1 MNDKNHWKHAIIF
14 RGIKADLFESL
25 AEVGELKHFAKDSF
39 IIKEGDKGKDFFV
52 VEEGVLIVRKAEK
65 NIAEKK
71 LSDHFGLMAVI
82 EDTVRS
88 ADIVAGTDCKLM
100 SFNWEMLKKE
110 FPVEFTELI
119 LTNHLKG
126 LQKNIRDMN
135 QTLITTLMSNE
146 KLIDQVSSI
155 REKISSDLHD
165 DVGSILAGLSMQSEL
180 LLMQGMDQMNGILT
194 QLGNSSKEAMTRLRD
209 IVWVVDS
216 RKDKFENLFLRM
228 RDFTFQI
235 LSEDRFTTSFNLNEI
250 EKEKFIKP
258 EIRENIYFIFKE
270 ALTNIVKHS
279 NGDQVHIEIK
289 ETDDFLILSISDNGT
304 NREQSLSDGLGLN
317 NMKTRA
323 QRIDGILEFDIEK
336 EFKIKL
342 SIPLSTD

>member
-1 MNDKNHWKHAIIF
+1 MKDIKHWKQAIIF
-14 RGIKADLFESL
+14 RGIKADFLETL
-25 AEVGELKHFAKDSF
+25 AEIGTLKHFAKGTF

-52 VEEGVLIVRKAEK
+52 VEEGILIVRKAEK

-100 SFNWEMLKKE
+100 IFNWEMLKKS

-194 QLGNSSKEAMTRLRD
+194 QLGNSSKEAMSRLRD

-216 RKDKFENLFLRM
+216 RKDKFENLFMRM
-228 RDFTFQI
+228 QDFTFQI
-235 LSEDRFTTSFNLNEI
+235 LSEDRFVTSFNLNEI

-258 EIRENIYFIFKE
+258 EIRENIYFFFKE

-279 NGDQVHIEIK
+279 NGDQVHIDIK
-289 ETDDFLILSISDNGT
+289 ETNDYLILTISDNGSKRDES
-304 NREQSLSDGLGLN
+304 NSDGLGLN
-317 NMKTRA
+317 NMQTRA
-323 QRIDGILEFDIEK
+323 QRINGILDFETEED
-336 EFKIKL
+336 FKIKL
-342 SIPLSTD
+342 SIPLTTI